1 MRFRILGPMEIEG
14 SAGPG
19 VLHTPQAAKLRVVLG
34 TLLVRANQVVSVESL
49 VTELWREE
57 PPRTATATLHVYVS
71 QLRKLLDAVDPARG
85 RELLHTQPPGYRLSL
100 TPDLLDLTA
109 FEELYR
115 LGREAMADGRYR
127 RAADLQRRAIAL
139 WRGPLLSDTPHGPL
153 LEGAAAQLAE
163 AGGAA
168 LDQRIRADLE
178 LGRHHELIAEL
189 RSLAAEH
196 PLREELHG
204 HLMLAL
210 YRAGRQA
217 EALQAFAELRKMLVA
232 ELAIEPGPPLQRL
245 HRRILAG
252 DPGLLRTAAETGSAE
267 TVREDADGT
276 ASLGIAAGTALP
288 AADPVFTGRGAALAQ
303 VEELLRNAPAG
314 SFVAVAGQPGVGKTA
329 FALEVAHRSGPYFPD
344 GRLFLDLQPEP
355 GRPLPATKAI
365 STLLRRRGVR
375 LAHGAGAGELHDAW
389 QEQLTD
395 RQLLLVLDNADSEAQ
410 LRPLLPTTAGS
421 SAIVTARRLPAGLGG
436 IRPVLLDALDP
447 EEARLLFTAA
457 VGPEREA
464 AEPAA
469 VRELLELCGGLPLA
483 VRVAAAQLT
492 ARPHWSVASL
502 VDRLRDE
509 RFRLGELRIGELD
522 TRAPLLRAYQDARP
536 ELRRAF
542 RLLGLLPAGPFGRA
556 AAGAVLGLSPA
567 GTTRLLDGLVDDR
580 LLVAGDRAGCQLPE
594 LLRVLAVE
602 RLAEEESPQDIGDAI
617 ERLCAEYARAAG
629 QVAAVLTH
637 ARPSGDEPHEPAA
650 WFTRE
655 RDALVRAVRQAH
667 GAGRWTAAVR
677 LVAALDGHLETH
689 AAWGAWAETHALALD
704 AARRCGDRAAE
715 ARTLRSLGDLAW
727 QQRRLEEAEEHYG
740 LARRIAEETGH
751 RTELSRA
758 LVGLAELRMDAGDGA
773 AADALLTA
781 ALAADPGPGDPRARF
796 DVLRALGFHA
806 LSAGDHARAHT
817 RFTACLDLA
826 RTLHDRRLESF
837 ARRALRTARSG
848 PGHRLEVRPGVWR
861 LHERRPLPEPAF

>member
-1 MRFRILGPMEIEG
+1 MEIEG
-14 SAGPG
+14 GAGPG
-19 VLHTPQAAKLRVVLG
+19 VSHTPKAAKLRALLG

-49 VTELWREE
+49 VTELWQDE
-57 PPRTATATLHVYVS
+57 PPRTATSTLHVYVS
-71 QLRKLLDAVDPARG
+71 QLRKLLATVDPARG
-85 RELLHTQPPGYRLSL
+85 RELLRTQPPGYRLAL
-100 TPDLLDLTA
+100 APDLLDLSV
-109 FEELYR
+109 FEGLHR
-115 LGREAMADGRYR
+115 LGREALADGRYHD
-127 RAADLQRRAIAL
+127 AADLQSRAVAL
-139 WRGPLLSDTPHGPL
+139 LRGPLLSDTPHGPL

-163 AGGAA
+163 AGAAA
-168 LDQRIRADLE
+168 LDQRIRADLQ

-189 RSLAAEH
+189 RSLATQH

-217 EALQAFAELRKMLVA
+217 EALQAFAALRKLLVA
-232 ELAIEPGPPLQRL
+232 ELAVEPGPPLQRL

-252 DPGLLRTAAETGSAE
+252 DPGLLLPATGQGGSAAA
-267 TVREDADGT
+267 RNGAGGT
-276 ASLGIAAGTALP
+276 ASPGAPAGAALP
-288 AADPVFTGRGAALAQ
+288 PADPVFTGRDTALAR
-303 VEELLRNAPAG
+303 VEELLRQAPAG
-314 SFVAVAGQPGVGKTA
+314 SFVAVTGQPGVGKTA
-329 FALEVAHRSGPYFPD
+329 FALEAAHRSGPAFPD

-355 GRPLPATKAI
+355 GHPLPATKAI

-375 LAHGAGAGELHDAW
+375 LAHGAGAGELRDAW
-389 QEQLTD
+389 QQQLMG

-421 SAIVTARRLPAGLGG
+421 SAIVTTRRLPAGFGG

-447 EEARLLFTAA
+447 EEARLLFAA
-457 VGPEREA
+457 AAGPERAA

-469 VRELLELCGGLPLA
+469 VRELLELCGRLPLA
-483 VRVAAAQLT
+483 IRVVAAQLT
-492 ARPHWSVASL
+492 ARPHWSAASL

-509 RFRLGELRIGELD
+509 RFRLGDLHIGELD
-522 TRAPLLRAYQDARP
+522 ARTPLLRAYRDARP

-556 AAGAVLGLSPA
+556 AAGAVLGLPPA
-567 GTTRLLDGLVDDR
+567 ETARLLDGLIEDR
-580 LLVAGDRAGCQLPE
+580 LLVDADRAGHQVPE

-602 RLAEEESPQDIGDAI
+602 RLDEEESPQDIGDAI
-617 ERLCAEYARAAG
+617 ERLCEEYARTAE
-629 QVAAVLTH
+629 QVSAVLTG
-637 ARPSGDEPHEPAA
+637 ARPGGEEPPEPAG

-655 RDALVRAVRQAH
+655 RDALVGAVRQAH
-667 GAGRWTAAVR
+667 RAGRLTAAVR

-689 AAWGAWAETHALALD
+689 AAWDAWAETHALALD
-704 AARRCGDRAAE
+704 AARRCGDRGAE
-715 ARTLRSLGDLAW
+715 VRTLRSLGDLAW

-740 LARRIAEETGH
+740 LARRIAEETGQ
-751 RTELSRA
+751 RAELSRA
-758 LVGLAELRMDAGDGA
+758 LVGLAELRMDTGDGA
-773 AADALLTA
+773 AVEALLTA
-781 ALAADPGPGDPRARF
+781 ALAAAPDPAAPRARF

-806 LSAGDHARAHT
+806 LAAGDRTRAGT

-826 RTLHDRRLESF
+826 RTLRDRRLESF

-861 LHERRPLPEPAF
+861 LPGPGRSPGRPFSRA

>member
-1 MRFRILGPMEIEG
+1 MEIEG

-19 VLHTPQAAKLRVVLG
+19 VSHTPQAAKLRAVLG
-34 TLLVRANQVVSVESL
+34 TLLVRANQVVSVDSL
-49 VTELWREE
+49 VTELWQDE
-57 PPRTATATLHVYVS
+57 PPRTATSTLHVYVS
-71 QLRKLLDAVDPARG
+71 QLRKLLDTVDPARG
-85 RELLHTQPPGYRLSL
+85 RELLRTQPPGYRLSL
-100 TPDLLDLTA
+100 APDLLDLSV
-109 FEELYR
+109 FEELHR
-115 LGREAMADGRYR
+115 LGREALADGRYHS
-127 RAADLQRRAIAL
+127 AADLQRRAIAL

-163 AGGAA
+163 AGAAA

-189 RSLAAEH
+189 RSLATEH

-217 EALQAFAELRKMLVA
+217 EALQSFAGLRKLLVA
-232 ELAIEPGPPLQRL
+232 ELAVEPGPPLQRL

-252 DPGLLRTAAETGSAE
+252 DPGLLLTAAGDEDLAAARTGAE
-267 TVREDADGT
+267 
-276 ASLGIAAGTALP
+276 AARPPGGVAGGVLP
-288 AADPVFTGRGAALAQ
+288 PADPVFTGRDTALAR

-329 FALEVAHRSGPYFPD
+329 LALEAAHRSGPAFPD

-375 LAHGAGAGELHDAW
+375 LAHGAGAGELRDAW

-436 IRPVLLDALDP
+436 VRPVLLDALDP
-447 EEARLLFTAA
+447 EEARLLFAA
-457 VGPEREA
+457 AAGPEREA

-469 VRELLELCGGLPLA
+469 VRELLELCGRLPLA
-483 VRVAAAQLT
+483 VRVVAAQLT

-509 RFRLGELRIGELD
+509 RFRLGELQIGELD
-522 TRAPLLRAYQDARP
+522 ARAPLLRAYQDARP
-536 ELRRAF
+536 ELRQAF

-556 AAGAVLGLSPA
+556 AAGAVFGLSPA
-567 GTTRLLDGLVDDR
+567 GTARLLDGLVDDR
-580 LLVAGDRAGCQLPE
+580 LLVTADGAGYRVPE

-602 RLAEEESPQDIGDAI
+602 RLTEEEGPQDIGDAI
-617 ERLCAEYARAAG
+617 ERLCAEYARAAE
-629 QVAAVLTH
+629 QVVAVLTH
-637 ARPSGDEPHEPAA
+637 ARPCGDEPPEPAG

-667 GAGRWTAAVR
+667 EAGRLEAAVR

-689 AAWGAWAETHALALD
+689 AAWDAWAETHALALD
-704 AARRCGDRAAE
+704 AARRGGDRGAE
-715 ARTLRSLGDLAW
+715 VRTLRSLGDLAW
-727 QQRRLEEAEEHYG
+727 QQRRLEEAGEHYG

-751 RTELSRA
+751 RAELSRA
-758 LVGLAELRMDAGDGA
+758 LVGLAELRTDAGDGVA
-773 AADALLTA
+773 AERLLAA
-781 ALAADPGPGDPRARF
+781 ALAADPEPADPRARF

-806 LSAGDHARAHT
+806 LAAGDRAGARA
-817 RFTACLDLA
+817 RFTVCLDLA

-837 ARRALRTARSG
+837 ARRVLRTARSG

-861 LHERRPLPEPAF
+861 LHEPRPQPAPAF